1 MTKTKGT
8 KITIGIICFLL
19 MFMVTWQIRTI
30 SVSESEILRLK
41 NENELRDEVN
51 QWKDMY
57 NLAMDKNSELRSK
70 IEEYQNASSESNA
83 TVALIKKELDEANLL
98 AGLVDVKGPG
108 IRINLDDTKA
118 INQIAIEAGW
128 YDPNVFVIHD
138 SDLLMIANELR
149 AAGAEA
155 ISINGQRI
163 SSQTEIRCVGPVI
176 SINGAKYAAPFVI
189 EALGD
194 ADYLTSSMSLR
205 GGILDSLKQ
214 ASIDVTIDKEEE
226 IIIERYNRALTN
238 KYAKPF
244 EK

>member
-1 MTKTKGT
+1 MVKTNGA

-57 NLAMDKNSELRSK
+57 NLAMEKNTELRK
-70 IEEYQNASSESNA
+70 QVEEYKNASSASDE
-83 TVALIKKELDEANLL
+83 TVALMKKELDAANLL

-108 IRINLDDTKA
+108 IQITLDDTKA
-118 INQIAIEAGW
+118 LNQIAIEAGW

-138 SDLLMIANELR
+138 SDLLMIVNELR

-163 SSQTEIRCVGPVI
+163 STQTEIRCVGPVV
-176 SINGAKYAAPFVI
+176 SINGAKFAAPFTI
-189 EALGD
+189 SALGD

-205 GGILDSLKQ
+205 GGILDSLRQ
-214 ASIDVTIDKEEE
+214 ASIDVTVEKKEEMV
-226 IIIERYNRALTN
+226 IEKYNKVLTTQ
-238 KYAKPF
+238 YTKPV
-244 EK
+244 EE